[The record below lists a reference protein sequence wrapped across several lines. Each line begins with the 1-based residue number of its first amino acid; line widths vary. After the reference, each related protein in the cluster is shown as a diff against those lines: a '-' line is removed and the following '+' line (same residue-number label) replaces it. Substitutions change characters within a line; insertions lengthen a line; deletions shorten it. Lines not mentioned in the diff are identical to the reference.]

1 MNIYLCTYGDL
12 RFKPTLKRF
21 VKQANQFSIFKKI
34 FVYTQWDLEFEFN
47 IKFRKVLNSKHKG
60 FGYWIWKPQV
70 ILQALKKIKFD
81 DILIYV
87 DCGCH
92 LNKTGETK
100 LKTYI
105 ENFNSS
111 ITDIMAL
118 QGNSPWSE
126 HPDLREKTWT
136 KGDLFDFF
144 NVRNDQNYTDTNQ
157 FQATI
162 IFFKKTNNTIAFVK
176 KWESIFYQN
185 FSLVDD
191 TPSKSINLDSFI
203 EHRYDQSIFSLLCKL
218 NKNVISIPIT
228 DTWNSDLG
236 KLHDFPFWAIRDKKM
251 TEPLKTRIYQ
261 RLKTYFLK

>member
-1 MNIYLCTYGDL
+1 
-12 RFKPTLKRF
+12 
-21 VKQANQFSIFKKI
+21 
-34 FVYTQWDLEFEFN
+34 
-47 IKFRKVLNSKHKG
+47 
-60 FGYWIWKPQV
+60 
-70 ILQALKKIKFD
+70 
-81 DILIYV
+81 
-87 DCGCH
+87 
-92 LNKTGETK
+92 
-100 LKTYI
+100 
-105 ENFNSS
+105 
-111 ITDIMAL
+111 MAL